1 VTPVL
6 LFECMEIA
14 DVIITVVVIVAVVTQ
29 RSLPTI
35 VLCMLSESENI
46 GCTAVIGLH
55 AL

>member
-29 RSLPTI
+29 RSLPT
-35 VLCMLSESENI
+35 
-46 GCTAVIGLH
+46 AVGGGKNRHLPH
-55 AL
+55 S